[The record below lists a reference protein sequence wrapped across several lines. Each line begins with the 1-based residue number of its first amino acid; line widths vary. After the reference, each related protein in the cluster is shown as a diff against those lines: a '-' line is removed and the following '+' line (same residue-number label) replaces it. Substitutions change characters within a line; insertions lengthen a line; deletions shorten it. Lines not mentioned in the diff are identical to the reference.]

1 MADTAP
7 QSTSGVSTAPPDYP
21 HDDLVILAKQPLVAE
36 TRLDL
41 QSEKVTPND
50 RWFIRNHYDVPRLD
64 ATSWRLSIKGGVD
77 RPRQLSLDDLRAL
90 PSRQIPAVLECAG
103 NARSFLPP
111 PTEGNPF
118 NYGAVS
124 AASFTGVALAD
135 VLSSAGLRNGVREI
149 VFRGADRGFEKNVG
163 KEINFERSLPLEIAM
178 HPDTILAYAM
188 NGEPLPNDHGY
199 PLRVVV
205 PGWYGVA
212 SVKWLLEIEAIT
224 EPFGGYFQK
233 LRYIMPGGPEP
244 SPLQERRVRAVFT
257 APEDGSTLKAGRIEV
272 RGLAWS
278 GNDPVTRVDVSYDGG
293 QTWQPAELEQPES
306 PYSWQRWRVA
316 WSANAGTHDLRVRA
330 TDARGRTQPER
341 AEWNLLGYA
350 NNGIQHRVVRVHS

>member
-1 MADTAP
+1 MTDTAP
-7 QSTSGVSTAPPDYP
+7 RSASGAATTPPDYP
-21 HDDLVILAKQPLVAE
+21 HDNLVVLAQQPLVAE

-41 QSEKVTPND
+41 QSETLTSND

-64 ATSWRLSIKGGVD
+64 AATWRLSIKGEVD
-77 RPRQLSLDDLRAL
+77 HPRQLSLDDLRAL
-90 PSRQIPAVLECAG
+90 PTRQIAAVLECAG
-103 NARSFLPP
+103 NARSFLPR

-118 NYGAVS
+118 KYGAVS

-135 VLSSAGLRNGVREI
+135 VLSAAGLRNGAREI

-163 KEINFERSLPLEIAM
+163 KEINFERSLPVEIAI

-188 NGEPLPNDHGY
+188 NGEPLPVDHGY
-199 PLRVVV
+199 PVRVVV

-212 SVKWLLEIEAIT
+212 AVKWLLEIEAIN
-224 EPFGGYFQK
+224 ESFDGYFQK
-233 LRYIMPGGPEP
+233 LRYIMPGGPDP
-244 SPLQERRVRAVFT
+244 SPLQERRVRAVIT
-257 APEDGSTLKAGRIEV
+257 VPEDQSTLKAGGIEV

-278 GNDPVTRVDVSYDGG
+278 GNQPVTRVDFSADGG
-293 QTWQPAELEQPES
+293 QTWQAAELEQPES
-306 PYSWQRWRVA
+306 PYAWQRWRVV
-316 WSANAGTHDLRVRA
+316 WSAAPGTHVLQVRA

-350 NNGIQHRVVRVHS
+350 NNGIQRRTVQVHP